1 MFKNAQDRLVV
12 PNLPK
17 TLDNHYYRGVYAKRI
32 YNKYARPIK
41 SLEKKDKYIM
51 RKDQAGKIL
60 DRKAMLI
67 TSKCLGHSRISVIAQ
82 SYLY

>member
-67 TSKCLGHSRISVIAQ
+67 TSKCLGQVG
-82 SYLY
+82 